1 MYKKQGYL
9 TREFK
14 IFHIKDKTDK
24 TFDFHYHDF
33 YKIIVF
39 IKGDVVYS
47 IEGKNYELRPMDI
60 VLVGKNEIHKPI
72 INPKVEYERIVLYLS
87 QSFLIKEPVLLEAFN
102 AEKASHTNVMRVSD
116 LDFSRLKDELEA
128 SFKHMN
134 AGEFAGELKGKTG
147 LYKALLILNESVHNN
162 GLLFEGRVSYDK
174 RILEVCDYINSH
186 IKEDLSVEAL
196 CSKFYISK
204 YYFMHKFKEYTG
216 VTVHSYILEKRILYV
231 SKLVDAGAKV
241 TVACADAGFK
251 DYSTYLRARKRLA
264 SRLVNSL
271 EADRTEE

>member
-72 INPKVEYERIVLYLS
+72 INPEVEYERIVLYLS

>member
-9 TREFK
+9 TKEFK

-60 VLVGKNEIHKPI
+60 VLVGRNEIHRPV
-72 INPKVEYERIVLYLS
+72 INPEVEYERIVLYLS
-87 QSFLIKEPVLLEAFN
+87 QSFLIKEPVLMEAFN
-102 AEKASHTNVMRVSD
+102 TAKANYTNVMRVSD
-116 LDFSRLKDELEA
+116 IDFSKIQESLESA
-128 SFKHMN
+128 VKNISS
-134 AGEFAGELKGKTG
+134 GEFAGDLKGKCG
-147 LYKALLILNESVHNN
+147 LLKALLILNESVHIN
-162 GLLFEGRVSYDK
+162 GMLFEGRVSYDK
-174 RILEVCDYINSH
+174 RILEVCEYINSH

-196 CSKFYISK
+196 CNKFYISK

-216 VTVHSYILEKRILYV
+216 VTVHSYILEKRILFV
-231 SKLVDAGAKV
+231 NKLVDAGSKV
-241 TVACADAGFK
+241 TAACAEAGFK

-264 SRLVNSL
+264 SRFVGALD
-271 EADRTEE
+271 ADKTE

>member
-9 TREFK
+9 TKEFK

-72 INPKVEYERIVLYLS
+72 INPEVEYERIVLYLS

-102 AEKASHTNVMRVSD
+102 AEKTFHTNVMRVSD
-116 LDFSRLKDELEA
+116 LDFSRLKDALEA
-128 SFKHMN
+128 SLKNMN
-134 AGEFAGELKGKTG
+134 SGEFAGELKGKTN

-231 SKLVDAGAKV
+231 SRLVDGGSKV
-241 TVACADAGFK
+241 TAACTEAGFK

-264 SRLVNSL
+264 SRLVNAL

>member
-72 INPKVEYERIVLYLS
+72 INPEVEYERIVLYLS

-102 AEKASHTNVMRVSD
+102 AEKTSHTNVMRVSD
-116 LDFSRLKDELEA
+116 LDFSRLKDALEA
-128 SFKHMN
+128 SFKNMN
-134 AGEFAGELKGKTG
+134 SGEFAGELKGKTN

-231 SKLVDAGAKV
+231 SRLVDAGSKV
-241 TVACADAGFK
+241 TAACTEAGFK

-264 SRLVNSL
+264 SRLVNAL

>member
-72 INPKVEYERIVLYLS
+72 INPEVEYERIVLYLS

-216 VTVHSYILEKRILYV
+216 VTVHSYILEKRILYA

-241 TVACADAGFK
+241 TAACADAGFK

>member
-9 TREFK
+9 TKEFK

-60 VLVGKNEIHKPI
+60 VLVGRNEIHKPI
-72 INPKVEYERIVLYLS
+72 INPEVEYERIVLYLS
-87 QSFLIKEPVLLEAFN
+87 QSFLIKESVLMEAFN
-102 AEKASHTNVMRVSD
+102 EAKSSHTNVMRVSD
-116 LDFSRLKDELEA
+116 LDFSRVKDSLEA
-128 SFKHMN
+128 SLRHISSQ
-134 AGEFAGELKGKTG
+134 EFAGDLKGKCE
-147 LYKALLILNESVHNN
+147 LLKALLIINESVHNN

-174 RILEVCDYINSH
+174 RILEVCEYINSH
-186 IKEDLSVEAL
+186 IKDDLSVEAL
-196 CSKFYISK
+196 CNKFYISK

-231 SKLVDAGAKV
+231 GKLVDGGSKV
-241 TVACADAGFK
+241 TAACAEAGFK
-251 DYSTYLRARKRLA
+251 DYSTYLRARKRLS
-264 SRLVNSL
+264 SRFVNSL
-271 EADRTEE
+271 EAGKDEE

>member
-9 TREFK
+9 TKEFK

-47 IEGKNYELRPMDI
+47 IEGKNYELRPMDV
-60 VLVGKNEIHKPI
+60 VLVGKNEIHRPV
-72 INPKVEYERIVLYLS
+72 INPEVEYERIVLYLS
-87 QSFLIKEPVLLEAFN
+87 QSFLIKEPVLLEAF
-102 AEKASHTNVMRVSD
+102 KAAQDSHTNVMRMSD
-116 LDFSRLKDELEA
+116 LDFSKVKETLE
-128 SFKHMN
+128 SSVKHISS
-134 AGEFAGELKGKTG
+134 AEFAGDLKGKCD
-147 LYKALLILNESVHNN
+147 LYKALLIINESVHNN

-174 RILEVCDYINSH
+174 RILEVCDYINNH
-186 IKEDLSVEAL
+186 VKEDLSVEAL
-196 CSKFYISK
+196 CNRFYISK

-231 SKLVDAGAKV
+231 SKLVDGGSKITA
-241 TVACADAGFK
+241 ACAEAGFK
-251 DYSTYLRARKRLA
+251 DYSTYLRARKRLSSRFVGA
-264 SRLVNSL
+264 S
-271 EADRTEE
+271 EADKTEE

>member
-60 VLVGKNEIHKPI
+60 VLVGKNEIHRPI
-72 INPKVEYERIVLYLS
+72 INPEVDYERIVLYLS
-87 QSFLIKEPVLLEAFN
+87 QSFLIKEPALLEAFN
-102 AEKASHTNVMRVSD
+102 AEKSSHTNVMRVSD
-116 LDFSRLKDELEA
+116 LDFSRLKDALEA

-134 AGEFAGELKGKTG
+134 SSEFAGELKGKTD

-196 CSKFYISK
+196 CNKFYISK

-231 SKLVDAGAKV
+231 SKLVDGGSKV
-241 TVACADAGFK
+241 TAACAEAGFK

-271 EADRTEE
+271 EADKTEE

>member
-9 TREFK
+9 TKEFK

-72 INPKVEYERIVLYLS
+72 INPEVEYERIVLYLS
-87 QSFLIKEPVLLEAFN
+87 QSFLIKDPVLLESFN
-102 AEKASHTNVMRVSD
+102 AEKNSHTNVMRVSD
-116 LDFSRLKDELEA
+116 LDFSRLKDALDS
-128 SFKHMN
+128 SFKHM
-134 AGEFAGELKGKTG
+134 GSKEFAGELKGKYD
-147 LYKALLILNESVHNN
+147 LIKALLILNESVHNN

-186 IKEDLSVEAL
+186 IKEDLSVESL

-231 SKLVDAGAKV
+231 SRLVDTGSKV
-241 TVACADAGFK
+241 TAACTEAGFK
-251 DYSTYLRARKRLA
+251 DYSTYLRAKKRLA